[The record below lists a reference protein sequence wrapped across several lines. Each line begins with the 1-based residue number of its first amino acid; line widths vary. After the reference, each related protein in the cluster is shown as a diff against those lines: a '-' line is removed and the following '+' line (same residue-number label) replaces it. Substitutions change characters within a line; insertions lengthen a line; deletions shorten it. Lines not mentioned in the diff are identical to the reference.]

1 MINHVFM
8 ATRTFNRCCNLEM
21 NLFKCG
27 YYIYQQLSQI
37 YVISSLLITKNVMG
51 IVRRISLIEFAVK
64 GQHIRASAT
73 SAFVVNRNHHRSW
86 SCQPSTVVG
95 RWNDMIIGC

>member
-21 NLFKCG
+21 SLFKCG

-37 YVISSLLITKNVMG
+37 YVISSHLITKNVMG
-51 IVRRISLIEFAVK
+51 TVRRISLIEFAVK

-73 SAFVVNRNHHRSW
+73 SAFVVNRNHNKAKLDDGLDESPPVT
-86 SCQPSTVVG
+86 C
-95 RWNDMIIGC
+95 